1 MSSQL
6 LRVSRRGSRAQ
17 TLRGITVLPA
27 VDISTMF
34 ACFMIGGVVNFSYE
48 NLTDQRLAILL
59 VLTAAAVSVFKYL
72 GHYDRRRLFWQ
83 EVGDIVVVAGIGFLL
98 DAALLYLLKV
108 NFSRLWV
115 LTSWTLIVFS
125 VPIARR
131 VVKSVMLRHGTWR
144 EPTVVIGT
152 GSIAREAAEAYA
164 HDRYLGYEI
173 IAFLDPALRADGER
187 SIELEGRKIPV
198 LPMNGAERDTLSRFG
213 SPHVVVALDA
223 EEVADN
229 ENLIERLCLATRSL
243 DVISPLRGLPINNTR
258 LAHFFSR
265 EVLALRIHNN
275 LARPWARYLKR
286 LFDLAAASAI
296 LVLVAPLMAVIAL
309 LLRLEGGPVLF
320 AHQRVGREGRLFP
333 CYKFRSMVP
342 NAKEVLE
349 RLLAE
354 DPEARAEWERDQ
366 KLRNDPRIT
375 RLGHVL
381 RKLSLDELPQ
391 LFNVLKGDMS
401 LVGPRPVVSEELERY
416 GDAKVYYLMVR
427 PGLTGLWQ
435 ISGRND
441 VDYDQRVALDTW
453 YVRNWTLWNDIVI
466 LFKTL
471 VVVPSRAG
479 AY

>member
-6 LRVSRRGSRAQ
+6 LRVSRRAAQAQ
-17 TLRGITVLPA
+17 TLRGVAVLPA
-27 VDISTMF
+27 MDMATML
-34 ACFMIGGVVNFSYE
+34 ACFMLGGVVNFSYE

-59 VLTAAAVSVFKYL
+59 VLSAAAVSIFKYL

-83 EVGDIVVVAGIGFLL
+83 EVGDIVVVAAIGFLL
-98 DAALLYLLKV
+98 DSALLYLLKV

-125 VPIARR
+125 VPLARR
-131 VVKSVMLRHGTWR
+131 AVKSVMLRRGAWR
-144 EPTVVIGT
+144 QPTIVVGT
-152 GSIAREAAEAYA
+152 GPIARETAEAYA
-164 HDRYLGYEI
+164 HDRYLGYDI
-173 IAFLDPALRADGER
+173 IAFVDPAARTAGDR
-187 SIELEGRKIPV
+187 SIELEGREVPV
-198 LPMNGAERDTLSRFG
+198 LALGEAERETLSRFG

-286 LFDLAAASAI
+286 LFDLAGAGLI
-296 LVLVAPLMAVIAL
+296 LVLVAPLMATIAL

-342 NAKEVLE
+342 NADEVLK
-349 RLLAE
+349 RLLAD
-354 DPEARAEWERDQ
+354 DPEARAEWERDH

-375 RLGHVL
+375 RLGHFL
-381 RKLSLDELPQ
+381 RRLSLDELPQ

-401 LVGPRPVVSEELERY
+401 LVGPRPVVPEELERY

-441 VDYDQRVALDTW
+441 IEYDQRVALDTW
-453 YVRNWTLWNDIVI
+453 YVRNWTLWNDVVI

>member
-6 LRVSRRGSRAQ
+6 LRVSRRATRAHA
-17 TLRGITVLPA
+17 LPGITVLPA
-27 VDISTMF
+27 VDFATML
-34 ACFMIGGVVNFSYE
+34 ACFMLGGVVNFSYE

-59 VLTAAAVSVFKYL
+59 ILAAAAVSIFKYL

-83 EVGDIVVVAGIGFLL
+83 EVGDIVVVAAIGFLL

-125 VPIARR
+125 VPLARR
-131 VVKSVMLRHGTWR
+131 AVKSIMMRHGAWR
-144 EPTVVIGT
+144 EPTIIVGT
-152 GSIAREAAEAYA
+152 GPIAREAAEAYA
-164 HDRYLGYEI
+164 QDRYLGYEI
-173 IAFLDPALRADGER
+173 IAFVDPASRDGGER
-187 SIELEGRKIPV
+187 FIELEGRPV
-198 LPMNGAERDTLSRFG
+198 PVVALGSATRDALTRFG

-286 LFDLAAASAI
+286 MFDLVAASLI
-296 LVLVAPLMAVIAL
+296 LVLVAPLMATIAV

-320 AHQRVGREGRLFP
+320 AHQRVGREGRLFS

-342 NAKEVLE
+342 NATEVLE
-349 RLLAE
+349 KLLAE
-354 DPEARAEWERDQ
+354 DPEARAEWERDH

-375 RLGHVL
+375 RLGHIL

-391 LFNVLKGDMS
+391 LFNVLRGDMS
-401 LVGPRPVVSEELERY
+401 LVGPRPVVPDELQRY

>member
-6 LRVSRRGSRAQ
+6 LRVSRRASRAQ

-27 VDISTMF
+27 VDFATMF

-59 VLTAAAVSVFKYL
+59 VLAAAAVSVFKYL

-83 EVGDIVVVAGIGFLL
+83 EVGDIVVVAAIGFLL

-115 LTSWTLIVFS
+115 LTSWTLIVLS
-125 VPIARR
+125 VPLARR
-131 VVKSVMLRHGTWR
+131 AVKSLMLRHGAWR
-144 EPTVVIGT
+144 EPTLVVGT
-152 GSIAREAAEAYA
+152 GPIAREAAEAYA

-173 IAFLDPALRADGER
+173 IAFLDPAARNAEER
-187 SIELEGRKIPV
+187 TIELEGRKVPV
-198 LPMNGAERDTLSRFG
+198 LPLNGTERDTLSRFG
-213 SPHVVVALDA
+213 RPHVVVALDA

-229 ENLIERLCLATRSL
+229 ENLIERLCLATPSL

-296 LVLVAPLMAVIAL
+296 LVLVAPLMATIAL

-320 AHQRVGREGRLFP
+320 AHQRVGRDGRLFP

-401 LVGPRPVVSEELERY
+401 LVGPRPVVPEELERY

-441 VDYDQRVALDTW
+441 LDYDQRVALDTW